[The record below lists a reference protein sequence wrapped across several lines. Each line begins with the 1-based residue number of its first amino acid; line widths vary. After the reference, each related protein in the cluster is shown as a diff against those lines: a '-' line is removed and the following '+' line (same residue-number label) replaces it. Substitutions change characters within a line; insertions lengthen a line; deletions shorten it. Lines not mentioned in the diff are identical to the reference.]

1 MNFRSMIMLC
11 LALFFSNL
19 TRATQSPLLFGMNM
33 CGAEFGEN
41 NLPGVYNVH
50 YTYPSDKQ
58 IDYFYN
64 KGMRLIDLPFK
75 WERIQK
81 NLGGALDQFEL
92 KMIQD
97 VVRYC
102 EAKGIK
108 VILSVHN
115 FGRYNINGVD
125 HIIGSPTVTRD
136 HFNNLWSQLARYFKS
151 YTNIYAYDLTSEP
164 HHMGSYSW
172 FETAQQAI
180 NTIRNIDNKT
190 AIMVAGDNY
199 AACEKWVQYS
209 DNLKNLYDPIDNI
222 IYDAHSYFDYDYSGR
237 YRKSYD
243 ENGVDEWIGV
253 KRTKPFI
260 EWLKRNNKKG
270 FIGEFG
276 VPYNDSRWLKA
287 LENFTNY
294 LNANGIQ
301 GNYWAGGPLWDD
313 SYTLSAQPNKNGE
326 ERPQIFILQRY
337 TTASIS
343 NKPAVVA
350 KESEKSNFLSPGII
364 EYAEAD
370 VKTKQSKVNRA
381 TVEGHKKD
389 ISATGYVLLPKG
401 KNTENQQHTV
411 AAPNEAIAK
420 SSDAPKKK
428 KIADPTPSG
437 SYILSGA
444 LLPGANQTKNSSGVY
459 TNNRSAEI
467 RPVSR

>member
-1 MNFRSMIMLC
+1 MLC
-11 LALFFSNL
+11 FAWLLCGSIHA
-19 TRATQSPLLFGMNM
+19 AQSPLLFGMNM

-50 YTYPSDKQ
+50 YTYPSEKQ

-75 WERIQK
+75 WERIQRT
-81 NLGGALDQFEL
+81 LGGGLDMSEL

-102 EAKGIK
+102 EGKGIK
-108 VILSVHN
+108 VVLSVHN
-115 FGRYNINGVD
+115 FGRYNLNGID
-125 HIIGSPTVTRD
+125 YIIGSPTVTRD
-136 HFNNLWSQLARYFKS
+136 HFNNLWAQLARYFKN

-180 NTIRNIDNKT
+180 NTIRTIDSRT

-209 DNLKNLYDPIDNI
+209 NNLKDLYDPSDNI
-222 IYDAHSYFDYDYSGR
+222 IYDAHSYFDFDYSGR
-237 YRKSYD
+237 YRKPY
-243 ENGVDEWIGV
+243 EQNGVDEWIGV
-253 KRTKPFI
+253 NRTKPFV
-260 EWLKRNNKKG
+260 EWLKRHKKKG

-276 VPYNDSRWLKA
+276 VPYNDSRWLKV

-313 SYTLSAQPNKNGE
+313 SYTLSAQPTKNGE
-326 ERPQIFILQRY
+326 ERPQMFILERY
-337 TTASIS
+337 KLTTNASYTANEETNS
-343 NKPAVVA
+343 GYT
-350 KESEKSNFLSPGII
+350 SPGII
-364 EYAEAD
+364 EYEQAD
-370 VKTKQSKVNRA
+370 AKTKQSTVTKAKVEANKQ
-381 TVEGHKKD
+381 T

-401 KNTENQQHTV
+401 KENENQQT
-411 AAPNEAIAK
+411 AAPANA
-420 SSDAPKKK
+420 DAGRTPPINKKK

-437 SYILSGA
+437 SYVMSGV
-444 LLPGANQTKNSSGVY
+444 LLPGTNQTNNSAGVH
-459 TNNRSAEI
+459 TNSRSTEI
-467 RPVSR
+467 RPASR